1 MTGLNGDAYRAA
13 PKQAVTH
20 PSPRPPGLST
30 VLERNIEALKE
41 RQRRHERDASL
52 QERAADR
59 ITRFTGSMLF
69 VYIHLAL
76 FGFWIIANLGWV
88 PGVPRWDPTFVVL
101 AMWASVEAIFLSTFV
116 LISQNRMSA
125 AAEQRAELDLQISL
139 LAEHEITRL
148 TTLVAGIAEKLE
160 VRTGV
165 EEELEEIQEDVS
177 PEAVL
182 DALEDTDDDKKLRSA
197 QPMRHPGRI
206 AMPGPRS
213 CPSESEQEDGT
224 EGVAGPGQN

>member
-1 MTGLNGDAYRAA
+1 
-13 PKQAVTH
+13 
-20 PSPRPPGLST
+20 LST
-30 VLERNIEALKE
+30 VLERNIHALKE
-41 RQRRHERDASL
+41 RQHREEREASL
-52 QERAADR
+52 QERVADR

-76 FGFWIIANLGWV
+76 FGLWIIANLGWV

-125 AAEQRAELDLQISL
+125 VAERRAELDLQISL

-148 TTLVAGIAEKLE
+148 TTLVVSIAERLD
-160 VRTGV
+160 VRTEV
-165 EEELEEIQEDVS
+165 EEELTEIQRDVS

-182 DALEDTDDDKKLRSA
+182 DALREVDNDSDFSN
-197 QPMRHPGRI
+197 PP
-206 AMPGPRS
+206 
-213 CPSESEQEDGT
+213 
-224 EGVAGPGQN
+224 

>member
-1 MTGLNGDAYRAA
+1 MTGPIGRADRSVLTT
-13 PKQAVTH
+13 PLTH
-20 PSPRPPGLST
+20 PSPHPPGLST
-30 VLERNIEALKE
+30 VLERNIHALKE
-41 RQRRHERDASL
+41 RQHREEREASL
-52 QERAADR
+52 QERVADR

-76 FGFWIIANLGWV
+76 FGLWIIANLGWV

-125 AAEQRAELDLQISL
+125 VAERRAELDLQISL

-148 TTLVAGIAEKLE
+148 TTLVVSIAERLD
-160 VRTGV
+160 VRTEV
-165 EEELEEIQEDVS
+165 EEELTEIQRDVS

-182 DALEDTDDDKKLRSA
+182 DALREVDNDSDFSN
-197 QPMRHPGRI
+197 PP
-206 AMPGPRS
+206 
-213 CPSESEQEDGT
+213 
-224 EGVAGPGQN
+224 